1 MCLAYPGK
9 VISISGN
16 SGVIDFGGVK
26 KKARLDLV
34 KVKKGDYVIV
44 HTGFAI
50 EKVDKK
56 NAELTIK
63 LLEGE
68 L

>member
-9 VISISGN
+9 VVSISGN
-16 SGVIDFGGVK
+16 TGIVDFGGGK

-34 KVKKGDYVIV
+34 KVRKGDYVIV

-50 EKVDKK
+50 EKVDKR